1 MRDIRT
7 ATISILAIGL
17 LAGSAV
23 GVAAQSAIVTGSISS
38 GDDCETTP
46 AGAESCTGGRFE
58 FDDPRLTGDYEHT
71 HTVVFGGGEGLEG
84 AFIATEDFRLTND
97 EGAWSGQYVMG
108 SFFLEGDESD
118 APPEG
123 EIDPVAQSVGP
134 VGGDELVS
142 GGNNWVL
149 TGEGAY
155 EGLTAWVYTSPFGGK
170 TQGLI
175 LEAEPME

>member
-1 MRDIRT
+1 MRAVRT
-7 ATISILAIGL
+7 TIISILAIGL

-46 AGAESCTGGRFE
+46 EGAESCTGGRFE
-58 FDDPRLTGDYEHT
+58 FDDPRLTGDYDYT
-71 HTVVFGGGEGLEG
+71 HTVVFGPEG

-97 EGAWSGQYVMG
+97 EGAWSGHYVMG

-123 EIDPVAQSVGP
+123 EIDPVAHSVGP

-149 TGEGAY
+149 TGEGAD
-155 EGLTAWVYTSPFGGK
+155 EGLTAWVYSPPIDGAR
-170 TQGLI
+170 TQGII